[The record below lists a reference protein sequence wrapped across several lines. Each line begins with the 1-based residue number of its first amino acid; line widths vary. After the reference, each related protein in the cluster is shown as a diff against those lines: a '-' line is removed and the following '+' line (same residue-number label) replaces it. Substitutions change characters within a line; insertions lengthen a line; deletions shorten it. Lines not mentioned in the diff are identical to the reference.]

1 MSPNKGAKESGD
13 SMIRKVKTKSEL
25 RRFVRFTKTHYPKE
39 SFFVQPFLLMLERE
53 LTPKVLRQK
62 TYTALLA
69 YSEQDQ
75 IQGRLLY
82 TLSKDTHRNE
92 LTCFFSFFEAIDDQT
107 VVNALFQTM
116 EDDMKQAGVIHA
128 EGTFAPY
135 DPDTRR
141 GILVEGFD
149 TEPTVFTSYNH
160 PYYKALMEGAGFA
173 KIYDTV
179 AIGTLANERS
189 IRAAEAL
196 GSLARRRFEGR
207 IDALDVKN
215 VDRDIEDIHTI
226 LKEATTEINYQ
237 EAPSI
242 EMIRAVAK
250 HLKPFIAKDL
260 VLIAREKDTNTPV
273 GFTMAIPDFN
283 QLFKKAHGR
292 FRPLWFYLHK
302 KEITRVRGMLQYVVP
317 KYQGTGLLGALYA
330 QIYAYFPTHGINDFE
345 AGTIMEANLQSTNAF
360 SRFGLTVRKVYR
372 IYGKDLA
379 S

>member
-1 MSPNKGAKESGD
+1 
-13 SMIRKVKTKSEL
+13 MIRKVTTRFDL
-25 RRFVRFTKTHYPKE
+25 NRFVRFTKTHYGKE
-39 SFFVQPFLLMLERE
+39 SFFVQPFHPMLERE
-53 LTPKVLRQK
+53 LTPKVLRHK
-62 TYTALLA
+62 TYTALIA
-69 YSEQDQ
+69 YDEHDM

-82 TLSKDTHRNE
+82 TISKDAHRNA
-92 LTCFFSFFEAIDDQT
+92 LTCFFSFFEAIDDQA
-107 VVNALFQTM
+107 VANALFQTM
-116 EDDMKQAGVIHA
+116 EADMKQAGIIHA

-160 PYYKALMEGAGFA
+160 AYYKALMEGAGYA

-179 AIGTLANERS
+179 AIGTHANERA

-207 IDALDVKN
+207 IDALDLKQI
-215 VDRDIEDIHTI
+215 DRDITDIHTV
-226 LKEATTEINYQ
+226 LKQATTEINYQ
-237 EAPSI
+237 DAPSI
-242 EMIRAVAK
+242 DMIRDVAK

-260 VLIAREKDTNTPV
+260 VLIAREKDTNAPV

-302 KEITRVRGMLQYVVP
+302 KDITRVRGMLQYVVP

-330 QIYAYFPTHGINDFE
+330 QIYAYFPAHGINDFE

-372 IYGKDLA
+372 IYGKDLTL
-379 S
+379 